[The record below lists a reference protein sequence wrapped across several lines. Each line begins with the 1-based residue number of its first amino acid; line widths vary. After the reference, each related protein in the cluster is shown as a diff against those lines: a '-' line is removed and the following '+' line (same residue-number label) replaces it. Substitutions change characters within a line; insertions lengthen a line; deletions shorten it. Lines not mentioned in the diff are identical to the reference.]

1 MDPSSDKL
9 FCCRWVR
16 NKVPRACRDELYHI
30 LRMTG
35 PLLLSRILHYLLPF
49 VVTMFCGRLGNDVM
63 AGYGL
68 ASAAINVTT
77 AATGCGLGLACDT
90 LVSQT
95 FGGKNLLRVGVILQ
109 RGIIILMLFCLPC
122 WGLLINAEAI
132 LLCMGQEP
140 EVARVAQLYMTAFI
154 PAVPGIIMPQM
165 YTALLANIANLAT
178 NFAFLHWA
186 NLGVVGS
193 AAANTLSQI
202 YICVFLFA
210 YIWWRKLHVN
220 TWGGWSVESLQEWG
234 SYMKLAIPSLL
245 MVCFEWWVY
254 EFGGFFA
261 AAACARVGNALGA
274 GDTARALLASKLSLS
289 LAVSFALVEGV
300 VLGCTKT
307 VIGYIF
313 TSDENIARIVSNL
326 MSAYCF
332 LQLFDGL
339 VVSRCTQSKSV
350 CRTEAE
356 VSRVRLLSSQCV
368 CTGIFLGTGKQ
379 RIPAVANF
387 IAYYCVGLT
396 MSVVLMFVA
405 KLRVLGFWLGL
416 LICVVLHS
424 SFYII
429 VIFRLNW
436 KKMTEEAVKRAMKKT
451 HLTLLGA
458 DDPSDNSTAHGQ
470 ASNNGN
476 STKGYSPVKTQQ
488 HDGNSETRVEQEVRQ
503 QKSGRLSTTQLIIRR
518 GLTMVTALA
527 FLAVGTAVHF
537 LVPLPEIGSNST
549 LDGINTTFPPLT
561 NMEASSD
568 RLFCCSWLRRRVPS
582 PHREELYH
590 ILRMTGPLLLS
601 RILSYLLPFVVT
613 MFCGRL
619 GNDVMAGY
627 GLASA
632 TINVTTAA
640 TGYGLGL
647 ACDTLISQ
655 TFGGR
660 NLLQVGVIFQ
670 RSVIILLLFC
680 LPCWGLLI
688 NAQPVLLCVG
698 QDPEVARYLTVVNM
712 LHCVPIAQLY
722 ITAFLPAVPCL
733 CHKAMFLHNL
743 QVSYLQNQGII
754 LPQLYTAAV
763 ANVANVATNYL
774 LLHWLNLGV
783 RGSAAANTLSQIYIC
798 SFLFAYI
805 RWKRLHVKT
814 WEGWSVESL
823 QEWGS
828 YMKLALPSTLMK
840 CFEWWVY
847 ELGGFFAGML
857 SEDELAAQH
866 AVIMIAFLTYMFPL
880 GLQAA
885 TCARVGNALGAGD
898 RARALLTSK
907 VSLCL
912 AATFAVVEGVV
923 LGCSKT
929 VIGYIFTS
937 DQKIIGLVSHL
948 MNAYCFLQFFDGLV
962 VRRSSLSR
970 SESKAACRLTYVSY
984 LQGVCTGIFLGTG
997 KQKIPAVANFV
1008 GYYCIGLTLSVTF
1021 MFVAKLRV
1029 LVVLFHTGF
1038 WLGLLVCVILQSTFY
1053 IIVIF
1058 RLNWEKVTEEA
1069 VKRAQKTTNMT
1080 LISASGL
1087 TDVEGTAA
1095 GQTAYNEKSADGYI
1109 CVSTEDQDGHAESP
1123 GGREVGRTGGHLS
1136 TTQLIIRRGLAVF
1149 AAVALLAVGAV
1160 VHFLVPLPEFR
1171 SAEGNRTA
1179 AGRINATHPP
1189 DPIYSTVLVPNGQS

>member
-1 MDPSSDKL
+1 MDASSDRL

-16 NKVPRACRDELYHI
+16 NKVPAACRDELYHI

-140 EVARVAQLYMTAFI
+140 EVARIAQLYMTAFI
-154 PAVPGIIMPQM
+154 PAVPAMFLYNLQVSYLQNQGIIMPQM
-165 YTALLANIANLAT
+165 YTALLANVANLAT
-178 NFAFLHWA
+178 NYAFLHWA

-210 YIWWRKLHVN
+210 YIWWKKLHVN

-261 AAACARVGNALGA
+261 GMLSEDELAAQHAVIMIAFITYMFPLGIQAAACARVGNALGA

-307 VIGYIF
+307 VIGHIF

-326 MSAYCF
+326 MTAYCF

-339 VVSRCTQSKSV
+339 V
-350 CRTEAE
+350 
-356 VSRVRLLSSQCV
+356 CV

-424 SFYII
+424 TFYII

-458 DDPSDNSTAHGQ
+458 DDPSHNSTAYGQ

-476 STKGYSPVKTQQ
+476 STKGYTPVKTQQ
-488 HDGNSETRVEQEVRQ
+488 HDGNSETRAEQEVRR

-549 LDGINTTFPPLT
+549 LDGINTTFTPHT
-561 NMEASSD
+561 ISS
-568 RLFCCSWLRRRVPS
+568 
-582 PHREELYH
+582 
-590 ILRMTGPLLLS
+590 
-601 RILSYLLPFVVT
+601 
-613 MFCGRL
+613 
-619 GNDVMAGY
+619 
-627 GLASA
+627 
-632 TINVTTAA
+632 
-640 TGYGLGL
+640 
-647 ACDTLISQ
+647 
-655 TFGGR
+655 
-660 NLLQVGVIFQ
+660 
-670 RSVIILLLFC
+670 
-680 LPCWGLLI
+680 
-688 NAQPVLLCVG
+688 PVL
-698 QDPEVARYLTVVNM
+698 
-712 LHCVPIAQLY
+712 
-722 ITAFLPAVPCL
+722 
-733 CHKAMFLHNL
+733 
-743 QVSYLQNQGII
+743 
-754 LPQLYTAAV
+754 
-763 ANVANVATNYL
+763 
-774 LLHWLNLGV
+774 
-783 RGSAAANTLSQIYIC
+783 
-798 SFLFAYI
+798 
-805 RWKRLHVKT
+805 
-814 WEGWSVESL
+814 
-823 QEWGS
+823 
-828 YMKLALPSTLMK
+828 
-840 CFEWWVY
+840 
-847 ELGGFFAGML
+847 
-857 SEDELAAQH
+857 
-866 AVIMIAFLTYMFPL
+866 
-880 GLQAA
+880 
-885 TCARVGNALGAGD
+885 
-898 RARALLTSK
+898 
-907 VSLCL
+907 
-912 AATFAVVEGVV
+912 
-923 LGCSKT
+923 
-929 VIGYIFTS
+929 
-937 DQKIIGLVSHL
+937 
-948 MNAYCFLQFFDGLV
+948 
-962 VRRSSLSR
+962 
-970 SESKAACRLTYVSY
+970 
-984 LQGVCTGIFLGTG
+984 
-997 KQKIPAVANFV
+997 
-1008 GYYCIGLTLSVTF
+1008 
-1021 MFVAKLRV
+1021 
-1029 LVVLFHTGF
+1029 
-1038 WLGLLVCVILQSTFY
+1038 
-1053 IIVIF
+1053 
-1058 RLNWEKVTEEA
+1058 
-1069 VKRAQKTTNMT
+1069 
-1080 LISASGL
+1080 
-1087 TDVEGTAA
+1087 
-1095 GQTAYNEKSADGYI
+1095 
-1109 CVSTEDQDGHAESP
+1109 
-1123 GGREVGRTGGHLS
+1123 
-1136 TTQLIIRRGLAVF
+1136 
-1149 AAVALLAVGAV
+1149 
-1160 VHFLVPLPEFR
+1160 
-1171 SAEGNRTA
+1171 
-1179 AGRINATHPP
+1179 
-1189 DPIYSTVLVPNGQS
+1189 